1 MKNRKARVL
10 RKTKETNID
19 LELKIDGQGR
29 YQVKTPI
36 PFLNH
41 MLELFSKHGLFD
53 LKLRATG
60 DVHVDDH
67 HLVEDAGLTLGE
79 CFKKALGGKAG
90 IRRYGF
96 FTLPMD
102 EVLTTVAIDF
112 SGRPA
117 FVYKTPI
124 KSGKIKTFDLE
135 LVEHFFEAF
144 TNAAQVNLHIDV
156 HYGRIKH
163 HVVESI
169 FKAFARAVDMA
180 TQMDPRVKGVPSTK
194 GTL

>member
-1 MKNRKARVL
+1 MKRHARIV
-10 RKTKETNID
+10 RKTKETSID
-19 LELKIDGQGR
+19 LTLCLDGTGQYKI
-29 YQVKTPI
+29 KTPI
-36 PFLNH
+36 PFFNH

-53 LKLRATG
+53 LKLVASG
-60 DVHVDDH
+60 DVDVDDH
-67 HLVEDAGLTLGE
+67 HLVEDVGITLGE
-79 CFKKALGGKAG
+79 AFTKALSDKKG

-112 SGRPA
+112 SGRA
-117 FVYKTPI
+117 SFTYKTPI

-135 LVEHFFEAF
+135 LVEHFFEAL
-144 TNAAQVNLHIDV
+144 TNSAQINLHINV

-169 FKAFARAVDMA
+169 FKALAKAMDQAVQVDS
-180 TQMDPRVKGVPSTK
+180 RVKGVLSTK
-194 GTL
+194 GKL